1 MSFFVKNKTKQVLDN
16 RPKNLTDAL
25 AGPDYNN
32 ETDGIT
38 RGLVLDLFH
47 VPTGESV
54 NFKAFLTTYS
64 DQYNSSWESTEVF
77 GRMDPIQTFKNTKRV
92 ISLGWD
98 VVASSVEEAII
109 NLDKCQR
116 LFSMLYPVY
125 ETHDDTIPGSTTM
138 VASPLFKLKFV
149 NLIQNV
155 SSGAFR
161 TKYSESGGLEGADE
175 FDPLNEADATVK
187 QINDIEIQLQDEYDK
202 IQGEIADAFAF
213 EGLTQ
218 EDEKVKELIQKLEN
232 IDNQINVS
240 KSRAANLKRL
250 EILDDRDNGNFTSIG
265 NSAAK
270 FQGLVGTVS
279 GFTYEPDI
287 EVGFFSDGTGG
298 ELYPQTIKLACE
310 YTVLHTHKLGWSSV
324 DGKKRTNA
332 FPYKANPNK

>member
-1 MSFFVKNKTKQVLDN
+1 MSFFIKNKKKSTLDS
-16 RPKNLTDAL
+16 RRKDKTDDL
-25 AGPDYNN
+25 AGSDYNN
-32 ETDGIT
+32 ETKGIT

-155 SSGAFR
+155 GTGAEKLKAER
-161 TKYSESGGLEGADE
+161 EIKNLQNQDTG
-175 FDPLNEADATVK
+175 LNEELKGIEAEIDLK
-187 QINDIEIQLQDEYDK
+187 HEKLNDLNDDPDLGLFTALVNDELEELLEKKDKLLSGRTSVASEIQTQ
-202 IQGEIADAFAF
+202 QGR
-213 EGLTQ
+213 
-218 EDEKVKELIQKLEN
+218 
-232 IDNQINVS
+232 VS
-240 KSRAANLKRL
+240 NFKSVTSGNSRA
-250 EILDDRDNGNFTSIG
+250 SI
-265 NSAAK
+265 S
-270 FQGLVGTVS
+270 GLVGTVS

-287 EVGFFSDGTGG
+287 EVGFFGDGVGG

-310 YTVLHTHKLGWSSV
+310 YTVLHTHKLGWDSK
-324 DGKKRTNA
+324 DGTKRSPQ
-332 FPYKANPNK
+332 FPYKANI

>member
-1 MSFFVKNKTKQVLDN
+1 MSFFVKNKNKSTLDS
-16 RPKNLTDAL
+16 RRKDKTDDL

-32 ETDGIT
+32 ETKGIT

-47 VPTGESV
+47 IPTGESV

-155 SSGAFR
+155 GTGAE
-161 TKYSESGGLEGADE
+161 KLKAEKEIKNLQNQDIG
-175 FDPLNEADATVK
+175 LNEELKDIEAEMDILLKEQADA
-187 QINDIEIQLQDEYDK
+187 QQSLPPGPALDAAIENNNDLSAEIDKLQRKKDKLLSGRTSVASEIQTQ
-202 IQGEIADAFAF
+202 QGR
-213 EGLTQ
+213 
-218 EDEKVKELIQKLEN
+218 
-232 IDNQINVS
+232 VS
-240 KSRAANLKRL
+240 NFKSVTSGNSRA
-250 EILDDRDNGNFTSIG
+250 SI
-265 NSAAK
+265 N
-270 FQGLVGTVS
+270 GLVGTVS

-287 EVGFFSDGTGG
+287 EVGFFSDGIGG

-310 YTVLHTHKLGWSSV
+310 YTVLHTHKLGWDSK
-324 DGKKRTNA
+324 DGAKRSPQ
-332 FPYKANPNK
+332 FPYKANI

>member
-1 MSFFVKNKTKQVLDN
+1 MSFFIKNKNKSTLDN
-16 RPKNLTDAL
+16 RRKDRTDAL
-25 AGPDYNN
+25 AGSDYNN
-32 ETDGIT
+32 EDTGKT

-47 VPTGESV
+47 IPTNSSV
-54 NFKAFLTTYS
+54 SFKAFLTTYS

-98 VVASSVEEAII
+98 VVASSIEEAVI

-125 ETHDDTIPGSTTM
+125 ETHDPKVPGSTTM

-155 SSGAFR
+155 GLGSDKLAAQQEIKAFDKQLETSVSKLIGLEEELEAQQEIYKKAEDAIRAQANSDPVGAFNSEAFR
-161 TKYSESGGLEGADE
+161 DRQEAEAKIKDINEKIYKTNTKADVVVE
-175 FDPLNEADATVK
+175 KRQEQQDILNFK
-187 QINDIEIQLQDEYDK
+187 
-202 IQGEIADAFAF
+202 
-213 EGLTQ
+213 
-218 EDEKVKELIQKLEN
+218 
-232 IDNQINVS
+232 
-240 KSRAANLKRL
+240 
-250 EILDDRDNGNFTSIG
+250 SIG
-265 NSAAK
+265 NSKASID
-270 FQGLVGTVS
+270 GLVGTVS

-310 YTVLHTHKLGWSSV
+310 YTVLHTHELGW
-324 DGKKRTNA
+324 DKATKQKREGA
-332 FPYKANPNK
+332 FPYRSNTKR

>member
-1 MSFFVKNKTKQVLDN
+1 MSFFVKNKNKSTLDS
-16 RPKNLTDAL
+16 RRKDKTDDL

-32 ETDGIT
+32 ETAGVT

-125 ETHDDTIPGSTTM
+125 ETHESEVPGSTTM

-155 SSGAFR
+155 TPGAS
-161 TKYSESGGLEGADE
+161 KAES
-175 FDPLNEADATVK
+175 DATK
-187 QINDIEIQLQDEYDK
+187 EFKKTIGDENSLNNADLAFYIESK
-202 IQGEIADAFAF
+202 EIKEAEITNLVLNGAT
-213 EGLTQ
+213 L
-218 EDEKVKELIQKLEN
+218 EDETVKNLERDVEKLLG
-232 IDNQINVS
+232 II
-240 KSRAANLKRL
+240 SRIRSRPNMQRARII
-250 EILDDRDNGNFTSIG
+250 ESRGSNFTSIG

-287 EVGFFSDGTGG
+287 DVGFFSDGTGG

-310 YTVLHTHKLGWSSV
+310 YTVLHTHELGW
-324 DGKKRTNA
+324 DKKTKQKRTNA
-332 FPYKANPNK
+332 FPYKANTNK

>member
-1 MSFFVKNKTKQVLDN
+1 MSFFVKNKNKSTLDS
-16 RPKNLTDAL
+16 RRKDKTDAL

-32 ETDGIT
+32 ETKGIT

-125 ETHDDTIPGSTTM
+125 ETHESEVPGSTTM

-155 SSGAFR
+155 TPGAS
-161 TKYSESGGLEGADE
+161 KAES
-175 FDPLNEADATVK
+175 DATREFK
-187 QINDIEIQLQDEYDK
+187 KTIRDENSLNNADLAFYIESK
-202 IQGEIADAFAF
+202 EIKEAEITNLVLNGAT
-213 EGLTQ
+213 L
-218 EDEKVKELIQKLEN
+218 EDETVKNLERDVEKLLG
-232 IDNQINVS
+232 II
-240 KSRAANLKRL
+240 SRIRSRPNMQRARII
-250 EILDDRDNGNFTSIG
+250 ESRGSNFTSIG
-265 NSAAK
+265 NSAAR

-310 YTVLHTHKLGWSSV
+310 YTVLHTHELGWNPK
-324 DGKKRTNA
+324 GEKRTNA
-332 FPYKANPNK
+332 FPYKANTNK

>member
-1 MSFFVKNKTKQVLDN
+1 
-16 RPKNLTDAL
+16 
-25 AGPDYNN
+25 
-32 ETDGIT
+32 
-38 RGLVLDLFH
+38 
-47 VPTGESV
+47 
-54 NFKAFLTTYS
+54 
-64 DQYNSSWESTEVF
+64 
-77 GRMDPIQTFKNTKRV
+77 MDPIQTFKNTKRV

-125 ETHDDTIPGSTTM
+125 ETHDPKVPGSTTM

-149 NLIQNV
+149 NLIQDV
-155 SSGAFR
+155 SYGGGKTAEEDETAILSSNAEDRALSADSEIENLRIEYEKIQDEIVQSVAF
-161 TKYSESGGLEGADE
+161 GGLS
-175 FDPLNEADATVK
+175 
-187 QINDIEIQLQDEYDK
+187 QDSE
-202 IQGEIADAFAF
+202 E
-213 EGLTQ
+213 
-218 EDEKVKELIQKLEN
+218 VKELTKQLEETNRKLD
-232 IDNQINVS
+232 I
-240 KSRAANLKRL
+240 KKRSRAADLQRV
-250 EILDDRDNGNFTSIG
+250 EILDRKGNNGFTSIG
-265 NSAAK
+265 NSAAR

-332 FPYKANPNK
+332 FPYKASI